1 MKYQSSNSRNIYELD
16 LIKKRG
22 LCPECTNDRKKKNNK
37 DLEYY
42 KESNSAY
49 CFHCNTTFF
58 EYKPFEAKQYKKPEW
73 NNKTKLTDKAVKYF
87 ESRKIRQDVLNKM
100 KVYSDVEYMPQ
111 FEKEIEVICFPFFVN
126 NDLVNVKYRGAK
138 KSFKLY
144 SGAKLVFYNYDALIE
159 HDQIIITEGEIDC
172 LTWIACGYN
181 NVISVPNG
189 ANKNTEY
196 LDEVIDILSAKEK
209 VFISTDI
216 DSKGIEL
223 RDELIKRIG
232 FDKCFIIDYKGCKDV
247 NEYLVKNDFINVVA
261 LIDNAKLKPIDGV
274 IKAEDIYNDI
284 QDYYLQGD
292 KSGLTINVSC
302 IDEFASWETSRLAVC
317 TGIPSSGKSEFVDYL
332 LVKLNLLHGW
342 KSVYFTPENY
352 PLKYHYEKL
361 HEKLIGK
368 KFNTVNS
375 STIEFDMAYEHI
387 NENFFYIQPQESTCI
402 DFILERT
409 KFMIK
414 SKGIKCLVIDPYN
427 KLDHQWKSGQSETN
441 YISSFL
447 DKLTHFCKLYD
458 ILIILVAHPRKI
470 DKNKDGEFL
479 IPTLYDIAGSA
490 NFYNKTDYGFTV
502 HRLPD
507 EGGKMGNEVEVHW
520 QKIKF
525 KNLGKQ
531 GVSEMNYNYNNGR
544 FEQKGAV
551 NDWDNANYLIKNF
564 EQNYT
569 KIDYSSDEAPF

>member
-1 MKYQSSNSRNIYELD
+1 MKYQSSNTRMIFELD
-16 LIKKRG
+16 LVKKRS
-22 LCPECTNDRKKKNNK
+22 LCPECMDGRKKKNNR

-42 KESNSAY
+42 SDTNTAY

-73 NNKTKLTDKAVKYF
+73 KNKTKLSDKAVQYF
-87 ESRKIRQDVLNKM
+87 EGRKIRQEVLNEM
-100 KVYSDVEYMPQ
+100 KIYSDVEYMPQ
-111 FEKEIEVICFPFFVN
+111 FDKEVEVICFPYFAN
-126 NDLVNVKYRGAK
+126 ENLINIKYRGAN
-138 KSFKLY
+138 KSFKLF
-144 SGAKLVFYNYDALIE
+144 SGGKLIFWNYDAILTNDE
-159 HDQIIITEGEIDC
+159 IIITEGEIDA
-172 LTWIACGYN
+172 LSWIACN
-181 NVISVPNG
+181 MKNVISVPNG

-196 LDEVIDILSAKEK
+196 LDEVIELLSQKEK
-209 VFISTDI
+209 VYISTDI

-232 FDKCFIIDYKGCKDV
+232 FDRCYIVDYKGCKDV
-247 NEYLVKNDFINVVA
+247 NEYLIKYDFVDT
-261 LIDNAKLKPIDGV
+261 LKLLDEAKLKPVEGI
-274 IKAEDIYNDI
+274 IQAENIYNDI
-284 QDYYLQGD
+284 YDYYLKGD
-292 KSGLTINVSC
+292 KSGLKIGIYE
-302 IDEFASWETSRLAVC
+302 IDEYISWETSRLAVC

-368 KFNTVNS
+368 KFNSVS
-375 STIEFDMAYEHI
+375 SNNIEFDIAYEHI

-409 KFMIK
+409 KFLIK
-414 SKGIKCLVIDPYN
+414 SKGIKCLIIDPFN

-441 YISSFL
+441 YISGFL

-479 IPTLYDIAGSA
+479 VPTLYDIAGSA

-502 HRLPD
+502 HRLSD
-507 EGGKMGNEVEVHW
+507 NESGKMGNEVEVHW

-551 NDWDNANYLIKNF
+551 NDWDNSNYLIKSLP
-564 EQNYT
+564 ES